1 MAQLKDTIVTGDLSV
16 TGTIHGNIPL
26 DNLTDADNLK
36 AIEALTGTSGI
47 LTKTAENTWNLSNG
61 VAPASHVHGNITNA
75 GAIGTA
81 ANKGVYT
88 GTDGVLTAGTIP
100 VAAGGT
106 GAASFTANSVVI
118 SGSSTTAA
126 LTTRAITNITA
137 KGNLGWT
144 STLGSNIPTLNTL
157 AYWNG
162 RYNSSSSNLQY
173 CNKGEFGNAVTY
185 GVDDATANGALGT
198 GTGLTT
204 ERSVYYGL
212 VTVNNASQ
220 TRATGIY
227 APTSAGTAGYIL
239 KSSGGTAA
247 PVWLQTLPIANGGT
261 GNTTGTAALVTTA
274 ADTTNELITLGVTSD
289 ATTTLKRDTNLLI
302 KSNTIYPPAI
312 GESSVGTSAKPFFKG
327 FFDTAIAIRNN
338 SDSGE
343 RGVYVE
349 NTNGSISVKA
359 ANARGLFDGTDS
371 EWMVYKA
378 SGSGN
383 LTRTTSPASVG
394 FGLRNVSYG
403 TDIASGGNDGDI
415 YVQYDSNATSGT
427 IASLLG
433 EAGKVYFNYWDY
445 SAGNISTTSSYILY
459 TSTIPL
465 LPKGTYLLMGGGGL
479 YCSGQ
484 TARLCLYINSLQYSI
499 CMTNSTSSDRSGFG
513 VRPIIIDSDLTN
525 PTLTLRLVSQSTSVI
540 AYLGA
545 YEETSCVLIR
555 LSDGIY
561 NT

>member
-16 TGTIHGNIPL
+16 TGTIHGDVPL
-26 DNLTDADNLK
+26 NDLTDADDLK

-47 LTKTAENTWNLSNG
+47 LTKTAENTWSLSSG
-61 VAPASHVHGNITNA
+61 AAPASHAHGNITNA

-88 GTDGVLTAGTIP
+88 GTNGVLTAGTIP

-106 GAASFTANSVVI
+106 GAASFTANSVI
-118 SGSSTTAA
+118 MSGSSTTAA
-126 LTTRAITNITA
+126 LTTRAI
-137 KGNLGWT
+137 
-144 STLGSNIPTLNTL
+144 
-157 AYWNG
+157 
-162 RYNSSSSNLQY
+162 
-173 CNKGEFGNAVTY
+173 
-185 GVDDATANGALGT
+185 DDATANGALGT

-247 PVWLQTLPIANGGT
+247 PTWLQTLPIANGGT

-274 ADTTNELITLGVTSD
+274 ADTTNELITLGVTSG
-289 ATTTLKRDTNLLI
+289 ATTTLKRNTNLLI

-312 GESSVGTSAKPFFKG
+312 GESSVGTSTKPFFKG
-327 FFDTAIAIRNN
+327 FFDTAVAIRNTG
-338 SDSGE
+338 DSGE

-349 NTNGSISVKA
+349 NANGSVSVKA
-359 ANARGLFDGTDS
+359 ANNRGLFDGTDS

-383 LTRTTSPASVG
+383 LTRTTSPASAG

-403 TDIASGGNDGDI
+403 TGTASGGNDGDI
-415 YVQYDSNATSGT
+415 YIQYDNNASSGA
-427 IASLLG
+427 IASILG

-445 SAGNISTTSSYILY
+445 SAGNISTTSSYTLY

-484 TARLCLYINSLQYSI
+484 TAKLCLYINSLQYSI
-499 CMTNSTSSDRSGFG
+499 CMTNSTDSNRSGFG
-513 VRPIIIDSDLTN
+513 VRPIVIDSDLTN
-525 PTLTLRLVSQSTSVI
+525 PTLTLRLIAQSTSVT

-561 NT
+561 NI